1 MSQYK
6 YFLGKNM
13 EKQTFITL
21 EDIDTSIAAEN
32 FNRLLDENKT
42 YFLNGSWGSG
52 KTTFLES
59 TESQSK
65 KKFVTIDL
73 WRNTDKRSLVEVAYA
88 GLHPVLYWGA
98 LLFSFLFV
106 IISILMTNT
115 VNLGLSKFLHPIWI
129 LPVGF
134 ISLVVAAVQLVAIK
148 TEIVYSWLLANL
160 CLKNKVLVIDDF
172 DRLTPSQQE
181 EAYRLFSLLSGRLP
195 IVFVGDIEN
204 IYSVKDNFLSKIIDR
219 RVELPFVL
227 QSEQIWDDYFIKL
240 EQRFATEI
248 SDSFKKRVK
257 VEKRSLRDREHF
269 NDYVNQ
275 EFFSRGKLGHVQVE
289 EQLLVIYSYLFY
301 IEYYRKLLNNETINE
316 NKSNSSDF
324 SEIFTKGEEIPN
336 LLSRLQRDNTNKYPV
351 SFKMNREGYF
361 LYESPSNRKKA
372 ELDRILNGSE
382 EQLSRELAYSNS
394 GTDFYQYLSSEYKYL
409 KVDIK
414 EKLLS
419 LVIQLSLKYTSSRI
433 MDYIIQEYFNDK
445 IPRYARNKPYSK
457 EITTSIIDFWNTL
470 LDDKKL
476 EFSEKLYFLKKHYI
490 FSFKELG
497 EIFDNLSI
505 DKESIKTLKRRDF
518 YLLTYLSSKNLWN
531 NFSEWEDN
539 VWYVIDEMSD
549 HEFISFWIFQGIV
562 FNGMDYYAFDY
573 RPADKNYTLWVKKY
587 SVDRINEIEDYEDSV
602 IKKIQSRLDLLEI
615 KGYRFEKRIDER
627 YKRDYD

>member
-1 MSQYK
+1 
-6 YFLGKNM
+6 
-13 EKQTFITL
+13 
-21 EDIDTSIAAEN
+21 
-32 FNRLLDENKT
+32 
-42 YFLNGSWGSG
+42 
-52 KTTFLES
+52 
-59 TESQSK
+59 
-65 KKFVTIDL
+65 KFVTIDL

-181 EAYRLFSLLSGRLP
+181 EAYRLFSLLRGRLP

-301 IEYYRKLLNNETINE
+301 IEYYRKLLNNETIIE

-476 EFSEKLYFLKKHYI
+476 DFSEKLYFLKKHYS

-505 DKESIKTLKRRDF
+505 DKDSIKSLKRRDF

-549 HEFISFWIFQGIV
+549 HEFISFWILQGIV

-573 RPADKNYTLWVKKY
+573 RPADKKYTIWIKKY
-587 SVDRINEIEDYEDSV
+587 SFDRINEIEDYEDTV

>member
-1 MSQYK
+1 
-6 YFLGKNM
+6 M

-88 GLHPVLYWGA
+88 SLHPVLYWGA

-115 VNLGLSKFLHPIWI
+115 VNLGLSKFLHPIWM

-172 DRLTPSQQE
+172 DRLTLSQQE
-181 EAYRLFSLLSGRLP
+181 EAYRLFSLLRGRLP

-301 IEYYRKLLNNETINE
+301 IEYYRKLLNNETIIE

-476 EFSEKLYFLKKHYI
+476 DFSEKLYFLEKHYI

-505 DKESIKTLKRRDF
+505 DKDSIKTLKRRDF
-518 YLLTYLSSKNLWN
+518 NLLTYLSSKNLWN

-549 HEFISFWIFQGIV
+549 HEFISFWILQGII

-573 RPADKNYTLWVKKY
+573 KPADKKYTIWIKKY
-587 SVDRINEIEDYEDSV
+587 SFDRINEIEDYEDTV

>member
-1 MSQYK
+1 
-6 YFLGKNM
+6 M

-88 GLHPVLYWGA
+88 SLHPVLYWGA

-115 VNLGLSKFLHPIWI
+115 VNLGLSKFLHPIWM

-172 DRLTPSQQE
+172 DRLTLSQQE
-181 EAYRLFSLLSGRLP
+181 EAYRLFSLLRGRLP

-301 IEYYRKLLNNETINE
+301 IEYYRKLLNNETIIE

-336 LLSRLQRDNTNKYPV
+336 FLSRLQRDNTNKYPV

-476 EFSEKLYFLKKHYI
+476 DFSEKLYFLEKHYI

-505 DKESIKTLKRRDF
+505 DKDSIKTLKRRDF

-549 HEFISFWIFQGIV
+549 HEFISFWILQGII

-573 RPADKNYTLWVKKY
+573 KPADKKYTIWIKKY
-587 SVDRINEIEDYEDSV
+587 SFDRINEIEDYEDTV

>member
-1 MSQYK
+1 
-6 YFLGKNM
+6 M

-88 GLHPVLYWGA
+88 SLHPVLYWGA

-115 VNLGLSKFLHPIWI
+115 VNLGLSKFLHPIWM

-172 DRLTPSQQE
+172 DRLTLSQQE
-181 EAYRLFSLLSGRLP
+181 EAYRLFSLLRGRLP

-301 IEYYRKLLNNETINE
+301 IEYYRKLLNNETIIE

-476 EFSEKLYFLKKHYI
+476 DFSEKLYFLEKHYI

-505 DKESIKTLKRRDF
+505 DKDSIKTLKRRDF

-549 HEFISFWIFQGIV
+549 HEFISFWILQGII

-573 RPADKNYTLWVKKY
+573 KPA
-587 SVDRINEIEDYEDSV
+587 
-602 IKKIQSRLDLLEI
+602 
-615 KGYRFEKRIDER
+615 
-627 YKRDYD
+627 

>member
-1 MSQYK
+1 
-6 YFLGKNM
+6 M
-13 EKQTFITL
+13 ENQTFITL

-32 FNRLLDENKT
+32 FNRLLDEEKT
-42 YFLNGSWGSG
+42 YFLNGLWGSG

-88 GLHPVLYWGA
+88 SLHPVLYWGA

-172 DRLTPSQQE
+172 DRLTLSQQE
-181 EAYRLFSLLSGRLP
+181 EAYRLFSLLRGRLP

-219 RVELPFVL
+219 RVELPLVL

-301 IEYYRKLLNNETINE
+301 IEYYRKLLNNETIIE

-394 GTDFYQYLSSEYKYL
+394 STDFYQYLSSEYKYL

-476 EFSEKLYFLKKHYI
+476 DFSEKLYFWEKHYI

-505 DKESIKTLKRRDF
+505 DKDSIKTLKRRDF

-549 HEFISFWIFQGIV
+549 HEFISFWIFQGII

-573 RPADKNYTLWVKKY
+573 KPADKKYTIWIKRY
-587 SVDRINEIEDYEDSV
+587 SFDRINEIEDYEDSV

-627 YKRDYD
+627 YKRDY

>member
-1 MSQYK
+1 
-6 YFLGKNM
+6 M

-88 GLHPVLYWGA
+88 SLHPVLYWGA

-115 VNLGLSKFLHPIWI
+115 VNLGLSKFLHPIWM

-172 DRLTPSQQE
+172 DRLTLSQQE
-181 EAYRLFSLLSGRLP
+181 EAYRLFSLLRGRLP

-301 IEYYRKLLNNETINE
+301 IEYYRKLLNNETIIE

-324 SEIFTKGEEIPN
+324 SEIFTKREEIPN

-476 EFSEKLYFLKKHYI
+476 DFSEKLYFLEKHYI

-505 DKESIKTLKRRDF
+505 DKDSIKTLKRRDF

-549 HEFISFWIFQGIV
+549 HEFISFWILQGII

-573 RPADKNYTLWVKKY
+573 KPADKKYTIWIKKY
-587 SVDRINEIEDYEDSV
+587 SFDRINEIEDYEDTV

>member
-1 MSQYK
+1 
-6 YFLGKNM
+6 M

-59 TESQSK
+59 TESRSK

-88 GLHPVLYWGA
+88 DLHPVLYWGA

-181 EAYRLFSLLSGRLP
+181 EAYRLFSLLRGRLP

-301 IEYYRKLLNNETINE
+301 IEYYRKLLNNETIIE

-409 KVDIK
+409 RVDIK

-457 EITTSIIDFWNTL
+457 EIITSIIDFWNTL

-476 EFSEKLYFLKKHYI
+476 DFSEKLYFLEKHYI

-505 DKESIKTLKRRDF
+505 DKDSIKTLKRRDF

-549 HEFISFWIFQGIV
+549 HEFISFWILQGII

-573 RPADKNYTLWVKKY
+573 KPADKKYTIWIKKY
-587 SVDRINEIEDYEDSV
+587 SFDRINEIEDYEDTV

>member
-1 MSQYK
+1 
-6 YFLGKNM
+6 M

-129 LPVGF
+129 FPVGF

-181 EAYRLFSLLSGRLP
+181 EAYRLFSLLRGRLP

-289 EQLLVIYSYLFY
+289 EQLLIIYSYLFY
-301 IEYYRKLLNNETINE
+301 IEYYRKLLNNETIIE

-409 KVDIK
+409 RVDIK

-476 EFSEKLYFLKKHYI
+476 DFSEKLYFLKKHYI

-505 DKESIKTLKRRDF
+505 DKDSIKILKRRDF
-518 YLLTYLSSKNLWN
+518 YLLTYLSSKNIWN

-549 HEFISFWIFQGIV
+549 HEFISFWILQGII

-587 SVDRINEIEDYEDSV
+587 SVDKSNRIEDYEDSV
-602 IKKIQSRLDLLEI
+602 IKKIQSRIDLLEI

>member
-1 MSQYK
+1 
-6 YFLGKNM
+6 M

-88 GLHPVLYWGA
+88 SLHPVLYWGA

-115 VNLGLSKFLHPIWI
+115 VNLGLSKFLHPIWM

-172 DRLTPSQQE
+172 DRLTLSQQE
-181 EAYRLFSLLSGRLP
+181 EAYRLFSLLRGRLP

-301 IEYYRKLLNNETINE
+301 IEYYRKLLNNETIIE

-476 EFSEKLYFLKKHYI
+476 DFSEKLYFLEKHYI

-505 DKESIKTLKRRDF
+505 DKDSIKTLKRRDF

-549 HEFISFWIFQGIV
+549 HEFISFWILQGII

-573 RPADKNYTLWVKKY
+573 KPADKKYT
-587 SVDRINEIEDYEDSV
+587 
-602 IKKIQSRLDLLEI
+602 
-615 KGYRFEKRIDER
+615 
-627 YKRDYD
+627 

>member
-1 MSQYK
+1 
-6 YFLGKNM
+6 M

-181 EAYRLFSLLSGRLP
+181 EAYRLFSLLRGRLP

-301 IEYYRKLLNNETINE
+301 IEYYRKLLNNETIIE

-394 GTDFYQYLSSEYKYL
+394 STDFYQYLSSEYKYL

-476 EFSEKLYFLKKHYI
+476 DFSEKLYFLKKHYS

-505 DKESIKTLKRRDF
+505 DKDSIKSLKRRDF

-549 HEFISFWIFQGIV
+549 HEFISFWILQGIV

-573 RPADKNYTLWVKKY
+573 RPADKKYTIWIKKY
-587 SVDRINEIEDYEDSV
+587 SFDRINEIEDYEDTV

>member
-1 MSQYK
+1 
-6 YFLGKNM
+6 M

-88 GLHPVLYWGA
+88 SLHPVLYWGA

-115 VNLGLSKFLHPIWI
+115 VNLGLSKFLHPIWM

-172 DRLTPSQQE
+172 DRLTLSQQE
-181 EAYRLFSLLSGRLP
+181 EAYRLFSLLRGRLP

-301 IEYYRKLLNNETINE
+301 IEYYRKLLNNETIIE

-336 LLSRLQRDNTNKYPV
+336 LLSLLQRDNTNKYPV

-476 EFSEKLYFLKKHYI
+476 DFSEKLYFLEKHYI

-505 DKESIKTLKRRDF
+505 DKDSIKTLKRRDF

-549 HEFISFWIFQGIV
+549 HEFISFWILQGII

-573 RPADKNYTLWVKKY
+573 KPADKKYTIWIKKY
-587 SVDRINEIEDYEDSV
+587 SFDRINEIEDYEDTV

>member
-1 MSQYK
+1 
-6 YFLGKNM
+6 M

-181 EAYRLFSLLSGRLP
+181 EAYRLFSLLRGRLP

-301 IEYYRKLLNNETINE
+301 IEYYRKLLNNETIIE

-476 EFSEKLYFLKKHYI
+476 DFSEKLYFLEKHYI

-505 DKESIKTLKRRDF
+505 DKDSIKSLKRRDF

-549 HEFISFWIFQGIV
+549 HEFISFWILQGII

-573 RPADKNYTLWVKKY
+573 KPADKKYTIWIKKY
-587 SVDRINEIEDYEDSV
+587 SFDRINEIEDYEDSV

>member
-1 MSQYK
+1 
-6 YFLGKNM
+6 M

-21 EDIDTSIAAEN
+21 ENIDTSIAAEN

-181 EAYRLFSLLSGRLP
+181 EAYRLFSLLRGRLP

-301 IEYYRKLLNNETINE
+301 IEYYRKLLNNETIIE

-476 EFSEKLYFLKKHYI
+476 DFSEKLYFLEKHYI

-505 DKESIKTLKRRDF
+505 DKDSIKSLKRRDF

-549 HEFISFWIFQGIV
+549 HEFISFWILQGII

-573 RPADKNYTLWVKKY
+573 KPADKKYTIWIKKY
-587 SVDRINEIEDYEDSV
+587 SFDRINEIEDYEDSV

>member
-1 MSQYK
+1 
-6 YFLGKNM
+6 M

-65 KKFVTIDL
+65 KKFITIDL

-88 GLHPVLYWGA
+88 SLHPVLYWGA

-115 VNLGLSKFLHPIWI
+115 VNLGLSKFLHPIWM

-172 DRLTPSQQE
+172 DRLTLSQQE
-181 EAYRLFSLLSGRLP
+181 EAYRLFSLLRGRLP

-301 IEYYRKLLNNETINE
+301 IEYYRKLLNNETIIE

-476 EFSEKLYFLKKHYI
+476 DFSEKLYFLEKHYI

-505 DKESIKTLKRRDF
+505 DKDSIKTLKRRDF

-549 HEFISFWIFQGIV
+549 HEFISFWILQGII

-573 RPADKNYTLWVKKY
+573 KPADKKYTIWIKKY
-587 SVDRINEIEDYEDSV
+587 SFDRINEIEDYEDTV

>member
-1 MSQYK
+1 
-6 YFLGKNM
+6 M

-88 GLHPVLYWGA
+88 SLHPVLYWGA

-115 VNLGLSKFLHPIWI
+115 VNLGLSKFLHPIWM

-172 DRLTPSQQE
+172 DRLTLSQQE
-181 EAYRLFSLLSGRLP
+181 EAYRLFSLLRGRLP

-301 IEYYRKLLNNETINE
+301 IEYYRKLLNNETIIE

-433 MDYIIQEYFNDK
+433 IDYIIQEYFNDK

-476 EFSEKLYFLKKHYI
+476 DFSEKLYFLEKHYI

-505 DKESIKTLKRRDF
+505 DKDSIKTLKRRDF

-549 HEFISFWIFQGIV
+549 HEFISFWILQGII

-573 RPADKNYTLWVKKY
+573 KPADKKYTIWIKKY
-587 SVDRINEIEDYEDSV
+587 SFDRINEIEDYEDTV

>member
-1 MSQYK
+1 
-6 YFLGKNM
+6 M

-88 GLHPVLYWGA
+88 SLHPVLYWGA

-115 VNLGLSKFLHPIWI
+115 VNLGLSKFLHPIWM

-172 DRLTPSQQE
+172 DRLTLSQQE
-181 EAYRLFSLLSGRLP
+181 EAYRLFSLLRGRLP

-301 IEYYRKLLNNETINE
+301 IEYYRKLLNNETIIE

-476 EFSEKLYFLKKHYI
+476 DFSEKLYFLEKHYI

-505 DKESIKTLKRRDF
+505 DKDSIKTLKRRDF

-549 HEFISFWIFQGIV
+549 HEFISFWILQGII

-573 RPADKNYTLWVKKY
+573 RPADKKYTIWIKKY
-587 SVDRINEIEDYEDSV
+587 SFDRINEIEDYEDTV

>member
-1 MSQYK
+1 MV
-6 YFLGKNM
+6 
-13 EKQTFITL
+13 E
-21 EDIDTSIAAEN
+21 
-32 FNRLLDENKT
+32 
-42 YFLNGSWGSG
+42 
-52 KTTFLES
+52 
-59 TESQSK
+59 

-181 EAYRLFSLLSGRLP
+181 EAYRLFSLLRGRLP

-301 IEYYRKLLNNETINE
+301 IEYYRKLLNNETIIE

-476 EFSEKLYFLKKHYI
+476 DFSEKLYFLKKHYS

-505 DKESIKTLKRRDF
+505 DKDSIKSLKRRDF

-549 HEFISFWIFQGIV
+549 HEFISFWILQGIV

-573 RPADKNYTLWVKKY
+573 RPADKKYTIWIKKY
-587 SVDRINEIEDYEDSV
+587 SFDRINEIEDYEDTV

>member
-1 MSQYK
+1 
-6 YFLGKNM
+6 M

-88 GLHPVLYWGA
+88 SLHPVLYWGA

-181 EAYRLFSLLSGRLP
+181 EAYRLFSLLRGRLP

-227 QSEQIWDDYFIKL
+227 QSERIWDDYFITL
-240 EQRFATEI
+240 EERFATEI
-248 SDSFKKRVK
+248 SGSFKKRVK
-257 VEKRSLRDREHF
+257 TEKRNLRDREHF

-301 IEYYRKLLNNETINE
+301 IEYYRKLLNNEPILE

-324 SEIFTKGEEIPN
+324 GELFTKGEEIPN

-361 LYESPSNRKKA
+361 LYESPSNRKKI

-394 GTDFYQYLSSEYKYL
+394 STDFYQYLSSEYKYL

-419 LVIQLSLKYTSSRI
+419 LVIQLSLKYTASRI

-445 IPRYARNKPYSK
+445 IPGYDRNKPYSK
-457 EITTSIIDFWNTL
+457 EVIANIIDFWNTL

-476 EFSEKLYFLKKHYI
+476 DFSEKLYFWEKHYI

-505 DKESIKTLKRRDF
+505 DKDSIKTLKRRDF

-539 VWYVIDEMSD
+539 VWYVIDEMRD
-549 HEFISFWIFQGIV
+549 HEFISFWIFQGII

-587 SVDRINEIEDYEDSV
+587 SVDKSNRIEDYEDSV
-602 IKKIQSRLDLLEI
+602 IKKIQSRIDLLEV
-615 KGYRFEKRIDER
+615 KGYQFEKRIDES

>member
-1 MSQYK
+1 
-6 YFLGKNM
+6 M

-88 GLHPVLYWGA
+88 SLHPVLYWGA

-115 VNLGLSKFLHPIWI
+115 VNLGLSKFLHPIWM

-134 ISLVVAAVQLVAIK
+134 ISPVVAAVQLVAIK

-172 DRLTPSQQE
+172 DRLTLSQQE
-181 EAYRLFSLLSGRLP
+181 EAYRLFSLLRGRLP

-301 IEYYRKLLNNETINE
+301 IEYYRKLLNNETIIE

-476 EFSEKLYFLKKHYI
+476 DFSEKLYFLEKHYI

-505 DKESIKTLKRRDF
+505 DKDSIKTLKRRDF

-549 HEFISFWIFQGIV
+549 HEFISFWILQGII

-573 RPADKNYTLWVKKY
+573 KPADKKYTIWIKKY
-587 SVDRINEIEDYEDSV
+587 SFDRINEIEDYEDTV

>member
-1 MSQYK
+1 
-6 YFLGKNM
+6 M

-88 GLHPVLYWGA
+88 SLHPVLYWGA

-115 VNLGLSKFLHPIWI
+115 VNLGLSKFLHPIWM

-172 DRLTPSQQE
+172 DRLTLSQQE
-181 EAYRLFSLLSGRLP
+181 EAYRLFSLLRGRLP

-301 IEYYRKLLNNETINE
+301 IEYYRKLLNNETIIE

-476 EFSEKLYFLKKHYI
+476 DFSEKLYFLEKHYI

-505 DKESIKTLKRRDF
+505 DKDSIKTLKRRDF

-549 HEFISFWIFQGIV
+549 HEFISFWILQGII

-573 RPADKNYTLWVKKY
+573 KPADKKYTIW
-587 SVDRINEIEDYEDSV
+587 
-602 IKKIQSRLDLLEI
+602 
-615 KGYRFEKRIDER
+615 
-627 YKRDYD
+627 

>member
-1 MSQYK
+1 
-6 YFLGKNM
+6 M

-88 GLHPVLYWGA
+88 SLHPVLYWGA

-115 VNLGLSKFLHPIWI
+115 VNLGLSKFLHPIWM

-172 DRLTPSQQE
+172 DRLTLSQQE
-181 EAYRLFSLLSGRLP
+181 EAYRLFSLLRGRLP

-301 IEYYRKLLNNETINE
+301 IEYYRKLLNNETIIE

-476 EFSEKLYFLKKHYI
+476 DFSEKLYFLEKYYI

-505 DKESIKTLKRRDF
+505 DKDSIKTLKRRDF

-549 HEFISFWIFQGIV
+549 HEFISFWILQGII

-573 RPADKNYTLWVKKY
+573 KPADKKYTIWIKKY
-587 SVDRINEIEDYEDSV
+587 SFDRINEIEDYEDTV

>member
-1 MSQYK
+1 
-6 YFLGKNM
+6 M

-88 GLHPVLYWGA
+88 SLHPVLYWGA

-115 VNLGLSKFLHPIWI
+115 VNLGLSKFLHPIWM

-172 DRLTPSQQE
+172 DRLTLSQQE
-181 EAYRLFSLLSGRLP
+181 EAYRLFSLLRGRLP

-301 IEYYRKLLNNETINE
+301 IEYYRKLLNNETIIE

-445 IPRYARNKPYSK
+445 ISRYARNKPYSK

-476 EFSEKLYFLKKHYI
+476 DFSEKLYFLEKHYI

-505 DKESIKTLKRRDF
+505 DKDSIKTLKRRDF

-549 HEFISFWIFQGIV
+549 HEFISFWILQGII

-573 RPADKNYTLWVKKY
+573 KPADKKYTIWIKKY
-587 SVDRINEIEDYEDSV
+587 SFDRINEIEDYEDTV

>member
-1 MSQYK
+1 
-6 YFLGKNM
+6 M

-88 GLHPVLYWGA
+88 SLHPVLYWGA

-115 VNLGLSKFLHPIWI
+115 VNLGLSKFLHPIWM

-172 DRLTPSQQE
+172 DRLTLSQQE
-181 EAYRLFSLLSGRLP
+181 EAYRLFSLLRGRLP

-219 RVELPFVL
+219 RVELLFVL

-301 IEYYRKLLNNETINE
+301 IEYYRKLLNNETIIE

-476 EFSEKLYFLKKHYI
+476 DFSEKLYFLEKHYI

-505 DKESIKTLKRRDF
+505 DKDSIKTLKRRDF

-549 HEFISFWIFQGIV
+549 HEFISFWILQGII

-573 RPADKNYTLWVKKY
+573 KPADKKYTIWIKKY
-587 SVDRINEIEDYEDSV
+587 SFDRINEIEDYEDTV

>member
-1 MSQYK
+1 
-6 YFLGKNM
+6 M

-88 GLHPVLYWGA
+88 SLHPVLYWGA

-115 VNLGLSKFLHPIWI
+115 VNLGLSKFLHPIWM

-172 DRLTPSQQE
+172 DRLTLSQQE
-181 EAYRLFSLLSGRLP
+181 EAYRLFSLLRGRLP

-301 IEYYRKLLNNETINE
+301 IEYYRKLLNNETIIE

-476 EFSEKLYFLKKHYI
+476 DFSEKLYFLEKHYI

-505 DKESIKTLKRRDF
+505 DKDSIKTLKRRDF

-549 HEFISFWIFQGIV
+549 HEFISFWILQGII
-562 FNGMDYYAFDY
+562 FNCMDYYAFDY
-573 RPADKNYTLWVKKY
+573 KPADKKYTIWIKKY
-587 SVDRINEIEDYEDSV
+587 SFDRINEIEDYEDTV

>member
-1 MSQYK
+1 
-6 YFLGKNM
+6 M

-88 GLHPVLYWGA
+88 SLHPVLYWGA

-115 VNLGLSKFLHPIWI
+115 VNLGLSKFLHPIWM

-172 DRLTPSQQE
+172 DRLTLSQQE
-181 EAYRLFSLLSGRLP
+181 EAYRLFSLLRGRLP

-301 IEYYRKLLNNETINE
+301 IEYYRKLLNNETIIE

-361 LYESPSNRKKA
+361 LYE
-372 ELDRILNGSE
+372 
-382 EQLSRELAYSNS
+382 
-394 GTDFYQYLSSEYKYL
+394 
-409 KVDIK
+409 
-414 EKLLS
+414 
-419 LVIQLSLKYTSSRI
+419 
-433 MDYIIQEYFNDK
+433 
-445 IPRYARNKPYSK
+445 
-457 EITTSIIDFWNTL
+457 
-470 LDDKKL
+470 
-476 EFSEKLYFLKKHYI
+476 
-490 FSFKELG
+490 
-497 EIFDNLSI
+497 
-505 DKESIKTLKRRDF
+505 
-518 YLLTYLSSKNLWN
+518 
-531 NFSEWEDN
+531 
-539 VWYVIDEMSD
+539 
-549 HEFISFWIFQGIV
+549 
-562 FNGMDYYAFDY
+562 
-573 RPADKNYTLWVKKY
+573 
-587 SVDRINEIEDYEDSV
+587 
-602 IKKIQSRLDLLEI
+602 
-615 KGYRFEKRIDER
+615 
-627 YKRDYD
+627 

>member
-1 MSQYK
+1 
-6 YFLGKNM
+6 M

-88 GLHPVLYWGA
+88 SLHPVLYWGA

-115 VNLGLSKFLHPIWI
+115 VNLGLSKFLHPIWM

-172 DRLTPSQQE
+172 DRLTLSQQE
-181 EAYRLFSLLSGRLP
+181 EAYRLFSLLRGRLP

-301 IEYYRKLLNNETINE
+301 IEYYRKLLNNETIIE

-445 IPRYARNKPYSK
+445 VPRYARNKPYSK

-476 EFSEKLYFLKKHYI
+476 DFSEKLYFLEKHYI

-505 DKESIKTLKRRDF
+505 DKDSIKTLKRRDF

-549 HEFISFWIFQGIV
+549 HEFISFWILQGII
-562 FNGMDYYAFDY
+562 FN
-573 RPADKNYTLWVKKY
+573 
-587 SVDRINEIEDYEDSV
+587 
-602 IKKIQSRLDLLEI
+602 
-615 KGYRFEKRIDER
+615 
-627 YKRDYD
+627 

>member
-1 MSQYK
+1 
-6 YFLGKNM
+6 M

-181 EAYRLFSLLSGRLP
+181 EAYRLFSLLRGRLP

-301 IEYYRKLLNNETINE
+301 IEYYRKLLNNETIIE

-394 GTDFYQYLSSEYKYL
+394 STDFYQYLSSEYKYL

-476 EFSEKLYFLKKHYI
+476 DFSEKLYFLKKHYI

-505 DKESIKTLKRRDF
+505 DKDSIKILKRRDF
-518 YLLTYLSSKNLWN
+518 YLLTYLSSKNIWN

-549 HEFISFWIFQGIV
+549 HEFISFWILQGII

-587 SVDRINEIEDYEDSV
+587 SVDKSNRIEDYEDSV
-602 IKKIQSRLDLLEI
+602 IKKIQSRIDLLEI

>member
-1 MSQYK
+1 
-6 YFLGKNM
+6 M

-88 GLHPVLYWGA
+88 SLHPVLYWGA

-115 VNLGLSKFLHPIWI
+115 VNLGLSKFLHPIWM

-172 DRLTPSQQE
+172 DRLTLSQQE
-181 EAYRLFSLLSGRLP
+181 EAYRLFSLLRGRLP

-301 IEYYRKLLNNETINE
+301 IEYYRKLLNNETIIE

-476 EFSEKLYFLKKHYI
+476 DFSEKLYFLEKHYI

-505 DKESIKTLKRRDF
+505 DKDSIKTLKRRDF

-549 HEFISFWIFQGIV
+549 HEFISFWILQGII

-573 RPADKNYTLWVKKY
+573 KPADKKYTIWIKKY
-587 SVDRINEIEDYEDSV
+587 SFDRINEIEDYEDTV

>member
-1 MSQYK
+1 
-6 YFLGKNM
+6 M

-88 GLHPVLYWGA
+88 SLHPVLYWGA

-115 VNLGLSKFLHPIWI
+115 VNLGLSKFLHPIWM

-172 DRLTPSQQE
+172 DRLTLSQQE
-181 EAYRLFSLLSGRLP
+181 EAYRLFSLLRGRLP

-301 IEYYRKLLNNETINE
+301 IEYYRKLLNNETIIE

-457 EITTSIIDFWNTL
+457 EITTSIIDFWDTL

-476 EFSEKLYFLKKHYI
+476 DFSEKLYFLEKHYI

-505 DKESIKTLKRRDF
+505 DKDSIKTLKRRDF

-549 HEFISFWIFQGIV
+549 HEFISFWILQGII

-573 RPADKNYTLWVKKY
+573 KPADKKYTIWIKKY
-587 SVDRINEIEDYEDSV
+587 SFDRINEIEDYEDTV